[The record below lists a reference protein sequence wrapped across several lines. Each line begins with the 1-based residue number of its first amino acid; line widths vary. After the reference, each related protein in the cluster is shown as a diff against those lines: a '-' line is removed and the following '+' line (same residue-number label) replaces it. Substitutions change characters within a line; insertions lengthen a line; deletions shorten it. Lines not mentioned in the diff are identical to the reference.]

1 MQSCA
6 AALHWA
12 CMNSNVKVAELLL
25 ERGADQHLRGA
36 YGDAKGYAER
46 AVLKGELLAL
56 LARYNDTVDE
66 S

>member
-25 ERGADQHLRGA
+25 QNGADQHLRGNS
-36 YGDAKGYAER
+36 GEAKGYAAR
-46 AVLKGELLAL
+46 AVRKAEVLAL
-56 LARYNDTVDE
+56 LARY
-66 S
+66 